1 MMISKIFSIFLLT
14 QICVL
19 PALLAEDYFR
29 KFAGPIPVKVHYSSG
44 LAVKPMEL
52 LGIDPQKGIIFAK
65 MQGGGAIELELRNLK
80 QQNIARFEFQWP
92 KNAATYLRYLANEQ
106 YDPRI
111 LQGLRPDVYKVMLFL
126 EVPFIYL
133 PIHDDCL
140 TYVRAL
146 IAMEQFD
153 EAFYLLSRLNLSKLD
168 DFGYRE
174 FSECA
179 LELCGKMI
187 GANASAAKSSRALL
201 QRVTIRDDSGD
212 HESYLRLAD
221 TLRQQGL
228 YTEAISEYARLTPIV
243 NKTPG
248 SAYSKILEI
257 WPIYCYIKLYEMYA
271 PAAKKDKRYGVAAG
285 KMFNS
290 AVQGLKKLDEDP
302 PDRQSNEYSLY
313 KLIRSLV
320 RIQYA
325 RRFEDAGDDAKAS
338 EYYRQSVL
346 EVTEGIVNAR
356 IGLDWLPESLMM
368 AADAY
373 EKLELNEAARNVYN
387 QVVVFFKETKWEK
400 KSQARLAA
408 LAES

>member
-1 MMISKIFSIFLLT
+1 MKISKILSVFFFS
-14 QICVL
+14 QVCASSV
-19 PALLAEDYFR
+19 LLAEDYFR
-29 KFAGPIPVKVHYSSG
+29 KFAGPIPVKVHYTSG

-52 LGIDPQKGIIFAK
+52 LGIDPKKGIIFAK
-65 MQGGGAIELELRNLK
+65 MQRGGAIELELRNLN

-92 KNAATYLRYLANEQ
+92 KTASTYLKYLSNEQ

-111 LQGLRPDVYKVMLFL
+111 LQGLRPEIYKVMLFL

-133 PIHDDCL
+133 PVHDDCL

-146 IAMEQFD
+146 IAMGEFN

-168 DFGYRE
+168 SFGYRE

-187 GANASAAKSSRALL
+187 GANAAAAKSSRALL

-212 HESYLRLAD
+212 HEAYLRLAD
-221 TLRQQGL
+221 SLRKQGL

-243 NKTPG
+243 NKSPE
-248 SAYSKILEI
+248 SPYSKILEI

-290 AVQGLKKLDEDP
+290 AVQGLKKLDESP
-302 PDRQSNEYSLY
+302 PDRQSNEFSLY
-313 KLIRSLV
+313 KLTFLV

-325 RRFEDAGDDAKAS
+325 R
-338 EYYRQSVL
+338 
-346 EVTEGIVNAR
+346 
-356 IGLDWLPESLMM
+356 SL
-368 AADAY
+368 
-373 EKLELNEAARNVYN
+373 
-387 QVVVFFKETKWEK
+387 
-400 KSQARLAA
+400 
-408 LAES
+408 

>member
-65 MQGGGAIELELRNLK
+65 MQSGGAIELELRNLK

-92 KNAATYLRYLANEQ
+92 KDSATFLRYLANEQ

-111 LQGLRPDVYKVMLFL
+111 LQRLRPDVYKVMLFL

-221 TLRQQGL
+221 SLRQQGL

-257 WPIYCYIKLYEMYA
+257 WPIYCYIK
-271 PAAKKDKRYGVAAG
+271 
-285 KMFNS
+285 
-290 AVQGLKKLDEDP
+290 
-302 PDRQSNEYSLY
+302 
-313 KLIRSLV
+313 
-320 RIQYA
+320 
-325 RRFEDAGDDAKAS
+325 
-338 EYYRQSVL
+338 
-346 EVTEGIVNAR
+346 
-356 IGLDWLPESLMM
+356 
-368 AADAY
+368 
-373 EKLELNEAARNVYN
+373 
-387 QVVVFFKETKWEK
+387 
-400 KSQARLAA
+400 
-408 LAES
+408 